1 MRDLM
6 MAHLTDLRHE
16 PTGKRVRGLLGG
28 HAAVDSSRAV
38 LVWEPRRIAPAYAVP
53 PADIAAELLSA
64 EAAPASDQPLLHPG
78 IPFAVHSTAGTPYS
92 LRLGDRIL
100 DAAAFVPE
108 DADLAGYVLVDS
120 SAFDQWLEE
129 DESVRSHPRDPYHR
143 IDTRAS
149 SRHVRVERDGV
160 LLAEST
166 RPVLLFETNLPT
178 RYYLPPEDVR
188 AEARPSARR
197 TYCPYK
203 GQASYL
209 SFDVGD
215 NLAWY
220 YPDPLPELPAIA
232 GLVSFYNEVTDIL
245 VDGEPADGPPPE
257 VAKTMA
263 EEFGIR

>member
-1 MRDLM
+1 MRDLL
-6 MAHLTDLRHE
+6 MAHLPQLRYE
-16 PTGKRVRGLLGG
+16 PTAKRVRGLLGDK
-28 HAAVDSSRAV
+28 AALDSSRAV
-38 LVWEPRRIAPAYAVP
+38 LVWEPRRIVPAYAVP
-53 PADIAAELLSA
+53 SADIAAELVPATPAA
-64 EAAPASDQPLLHPG
+64 ESDRPMLHPG

-92 LRLGDRIL
+92 LRLGDRTL
-100 DAAAFVPE
+100 DGAAFVPE

-120 SAFDQWLEE
+120 AAFDRWLEE
-129 DESVRSHPRDPYHR
+129 DEAVRSHPRDPYHR

-149 SRHVRVERDGV
+149 SRHVRIERDGV

-178 RYYLPPEDVR
+178 RYYLPREDVR
-188 AEARPSARR
+188 AAARPSARR

-203 GQASYL
+203 GEASYL

-215 NLAWY
+215 HLAWY
-220 YPDPLPELPAIA
+220 YPDPLPDLRAIA
-232 GLVSFYNEVTDIL
+232 GLVAFYNEVVDIV

-257 VAKTMA
+257 IAKAMT